1 MSNELGQIVVLVSLV
16 ITCHGD
22 QRREVSVTQFLPS
35 LLYTHCTVA
44 LHCTVLSKHCAD
56 LHGFLNAQLRA
67 DSLHPGPDDRHHL
80 VFVSRSARRSRQ
92 TNIVLQLQ
100 LSDDL

>member
-1 MSNELGQIVVLVSLV
+1 MYYVLPLITNPLVSKTLFYLMIKNDTVSNELGQIVVLVSLV

-44 LHCTVLSKHCAD
+44 LHCTLLS
-56 LHGFLNAQLRA
+56 
-67 DSLHPGPDDRHHL
+67 
-80 VFVSRSARRSRQ
+80 
-92 TNIVLQLQ
+92 
-100 LSDDL
+100 